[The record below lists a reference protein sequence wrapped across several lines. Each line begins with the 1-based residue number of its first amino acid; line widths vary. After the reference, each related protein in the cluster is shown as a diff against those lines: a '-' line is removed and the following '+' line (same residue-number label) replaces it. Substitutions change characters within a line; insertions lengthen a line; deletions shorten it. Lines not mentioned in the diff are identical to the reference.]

1 MSPIPGQVIEQN
13 PKEVIE
19 ESLPNLIGGNAN
31 ERTTTS
37 ALCDVFKGPMDSW
50 HDFNKQVSMF
60 YTNQ

>member
-50 HDFNKQVSMF
+50 HDFNKQ
-60 YTNQ
+60 